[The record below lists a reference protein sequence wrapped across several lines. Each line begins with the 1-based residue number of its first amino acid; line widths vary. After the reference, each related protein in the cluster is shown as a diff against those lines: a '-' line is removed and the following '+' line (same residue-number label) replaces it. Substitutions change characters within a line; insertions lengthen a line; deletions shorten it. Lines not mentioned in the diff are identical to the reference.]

1 MAILYQIDFKKK
13 KLINKSNT
21 GSVANKQWVCYSCQ
35 SKYVTG
41 DGIKGVAF
49 SKDVTVCQL
58 CIGEAHKMICK
69 GGNDDSKPKE

>member
-35 SKYVTG
+35 SKYTTG

-49 SKDVTVCQL
+49 AKDVTVCQH
-58 CIGEAHKMICK
+58 CIESGYKMIFDN
-69 GGNDDSKPKE
+69 GGK